1 MVGGAIA
8 SGHSDGVIDQIWK
21 LGKLMGPAFQIKDDL
36 IDLTKGKGRGG
47 VIGSD
52 IKEGK
57 ASFLYAYTSEVA
69 SKDDKKVLIEIMAKQ
84 REETT
89 EADVKQVMEI
99 YKKYNAIDHAQKY
112 AEDLI
117 KQADSII
124 DGIPINNK
132 TVFKEIANFMTQR
145 MT

>member
-1 MVGGAIA
+1 
-8 SGHSDGVIDQIWK
+8 
-21 LGKLMGPAFQIKDDL
+21 
-36 IDLTKGKGRGG
+36 
-47 VIGSD
+47 
-52 IKEGK
+52 
-57 ASFLYAYTSEVA
+57 
-69 SKDDKKVLIEIMAKQ
+69 MAKQ
-84 REETT
+84 REKTT

-117 KQADSII
+117 KQTNSII

>member
-1 MVGGAIA
+1 
-8 SGHSDGVIDQIWK
+8 
-21 LGKLMGPAFQIKDDL
+21 
-36 IDLTKGKGRGG
+36 
-47 VIGSD
+47 
-52 IKEGK
+52 
-57 ASFLYAYTSEVA
+57 
-69 SKDDKKVLIEIMAKQ
+69 MAKQ

-117 KQADSII
+117 KQTNSII
-124 DGIPINNK
+124 DGMPINNK
-132 TVFKEIANFMTQR
+132 TVFKEIASFMTQR